1 MTEEEA
7 KEIVGQGNISLWNNL
22 VGQITTLLTSLGQTW
37 YSTQ

>member
-7 KEIVGQGNISLWNNL
+7 KEIVGQGNIGLWNNL
-22 VGQITTLLTSLGQTW
+22 VGQITTFLTSLGQTW